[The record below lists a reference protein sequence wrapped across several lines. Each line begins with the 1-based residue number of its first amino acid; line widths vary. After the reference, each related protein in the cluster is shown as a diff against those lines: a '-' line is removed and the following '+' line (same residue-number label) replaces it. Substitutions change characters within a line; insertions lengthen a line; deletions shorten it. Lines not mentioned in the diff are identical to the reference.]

1 MLAFGCSLTVAGFIV
16 PPLGVIS
23 DSVLLVLAQCFIYA
37 GSALGIDYYVNM
49 KLKERPP
56 GPLSGPLSGSPRGGE
71 GSRGGERTGGG
82 TPLNT

>member
-1 MLAFGCSLTVAGFIV
+1 MLAFGCALTVAGFIV

-56 GPLSGPLSGSPRGGE
+56 SGPLSGSPRGGE
-71 GSRGGERTGGG
+71 RSRGG

>member
-1 MLAFGCSLTVAGFIV
+1 MLAFGCALTVAGFIV

-56 GPLSGPLSGSPRGGE
+56 SIPPVGGD
-71 GSRGGERTGGG
+71 SLKHLKT
-82 TPLNT
+82 TDYADYTD